1 MCWIF
6 LFCLFFRCYNNKAS
20 PREKFVKLQQVQ
32 NNSAKIS
39 SDWRKTFNWSSKKV
53 VNMDLAEKLR
63 RFKKK
68 YDPDPSD
75 IGLIFKDFN
84 VDQVG
89 PKREQNSQFFVA
101 NRNLYSRLWNISSPT
116 WILQMLYLPLK
127 CAWMESWRFKV
138 PGQNYSERSWKSYFR
153 KSLKIRKRFSLSSFE
168 SFGARTQIDE

>member
-1 MCWIF
+1 
-6 LFCLFFRCYNNKAS
+6 
-20 PREKFVKLQQVQ
+20 
-32 NNSAKIS
+32 
-39 SDWRKTFNWSSKKV
+39 
-53 VNMDLAEKLR
+53 MDLAEKLR

-127 CAWMESWRFKV
+127 CA
-138 PGQNYSERSWKSYFR
+138 
-153 KSLKIRKRFSLSSFE
+153 
-168 SFGARTQIDE
+168 